1 MNVKRFSDF
10 LRTDPVSAVRL
21 LLLEEY
27 PMKGPIQVVRSGKIG
42 GLANLG
48 PLHEWSEGPAC
59 LVIDEV
65 SFKGKKGAILCYCN
79 PPVHQV
85 GNPALDAYL
94 QGLDKVF
101 QKKEELKFL
110 LLYGAND
117 PVHAGGDL
125 KESLEKLD
133 KTLAMKKEKERTG
146 APAKEIDQLY
156 DWADR
161 RLEKGI
167 GLHSRI
173 RGLAQHLRVVAVC
186 GGGTR
191 FGGSAEIPLMADYLV
206 GDSRSGMCFS
216 EAMIGLLPG
225 WSGVARAL
233 VKAGLENARA
243 MALTG
248 KEVKA
253 AQLKAIGI
261 YNVVVEVPLSFPKM
275 PRTGDL
281 KADKAAYAEAL
292 GKHDEETGG
301 LLLPR
306 GLELT
311 TCSPGEIPP
320 APQRAVLVKET
331 ELTEEVKRRS
341 NPQTYAHLF
350 GKPVK
355 EVNEEVGR
363 LGRPLAPQ
371 SIEALSAL
379 FNVYDA
385 SRFDEA
391 AFVKE
396 EADADARLYRDP
408 RFRAG
413 LVATLEQKVA
423 DYREAS

>member
-1 MNVKRFSDF
+1 
-10 LRTDPVSAVRL
+10 
-21 LLLEEY
+21 
-27 PMKGPIQVVRSGKIG
+27 MKGPIQVVQSGKIS
-42 GLANLG
+42 GLADLG
-48 PLHEWSEGPAC
+48 PLHEWSEGPAS
-59 LVIDEV
+59 LVIRQV
-65 SFKGKKGAILCYCN
+65 LFYGKKGAILCYCN
-79 PPVHQV
+79 RPVHQV
-85 GNPALDAYL
+85 GNPALDAFL

-101 QKKEELKFL
+101 EKKEELNFL

-133 KTLAMKKEKERTG
+133 KTLAMKKEKEKAG
-146 APAKEIDQLY
+146 APAKEIGQLY

-167 GLHSRI
+167 GLHSRV
-173 RGLAQHLRVVAVC
+173 RRLAQHLRVVAVC

-191 FGGSAEIPLMADYLV
+191 FGGSAEIPLMADYLI

-225 WSGVARAL
+225 WSGIARAL
-233 VKAGLENARA
+233 VKAGLENARY

-248 KEVKA
+248 REVRADK
-253 AQLKAIGI
+253 LKAIGI
-261 YNVVVEVPLSFPKM
+261 YNGVVDVPLSFPKM
-275 PRTGDL
+275 PKTGDP

-292 GKHDEETGG
+292 EKHDEETGR

-306 GLELT
+306 GLELA
-311 TCSPGEIPP
+311 TCPPGEIPK
-320 APQRAVLVKET
+320 APQGAVLAKGT
-331 ELTEEVKRRS
+331 ELAEEVKRRS
-341 NPQTYAHLF
+341 DPQTYAHLF

-379 FNVYDA
+379 FNLYDA

-391 AFVKE
+391 AFVKA

>member
-1 MNVKRFSDF
+1 
-10 LRTDPVSAVRL
+10 
-21 LLLEEY
+21 
-27 PMKGPIQVVRSGKIG
+27 MKGPIQLLRSGKIRD
-42 GLANLG
+42 LVNLG
-48 PLHEWSEGPAC
+48 PIHEWSEGPAY
-59 LVIDEV
+59 LVIDQV
-65 SFKGKKGAILCYCN
+65 SFNGKRGAVLCYCN

-94 QGLDKVF
+94 EGLDKVF
-101 QKKEELKFL
+101 QKKEELRFL
-110 LLYGAND
+110 IFCGAND

-133 KTLAMKKEKERTG
+133 KTLAMKREKEKSG
-146 APAKEIDQLY
+146 APAKEIDELY
-156 DWADR
+156 DWADK

-167 GLHSRI
+167 GLHSRV

-216 EAMIGLLPG
+216 EVMIGLLPG
-225 WSGVARAL
+225 WSGIARAL
-233 VKAGLENARA
+233 VKAGLDNARA

-253 AQLKAIGI
+253 DKLKAIGI
-261 YNVVVEVPLSFPKM
+261 YNLVVDVPLGFPKM
-275 PRTGDL
+275 PKTGDP
-281 KADKAAYAEAL
+281 KADKAAYAGAL
-292 GKHDEETGG
+292 EKHDEETGM
-301 LLLPR
+301 LLLPK
-306 GLELT
+306 GLEMA
-311 TCSPGEIPP
+311 TCPPGEIPS
-320 APQRAVLVKET
+320 APQRAVLAKAAD
-331 ELTEEVKRRS
+331 LSEEVERRIS
-341 NPQTYAHLF
+341 PQTYAHLF

-379 FNVYDA
+379 FKSYDA
-385 SRFDEA
+385 SRFDEQ
-391 AFVKE
+391 AFVKK
-396 EADADARLYRDP
+396 EADADARLYRDS

-413 LVATLEQKVA
+413 LIATLEQKVA
-423 DYREAS
+423 DYREAC

>member
-1 MNVKRFSDF
+1 
-10 LRTDPVSAVRL
+10 
-21 LLLEEY
+21 
-27 PMKGPIQVVRSGKIG
+27 MKGPIHLVRSGKIS

-48 PLHEWSEGPAC
+48 PLHEWSEGPAY
-59 LVIDEV
+59 LAIDQV
-65 SFKGKKGAILCYCN
+65 SFKGKEGAVLCYCN

-94 QGLDKVF
+94 EGLDKLF
-101 QKKEELKFL
+101 QKKELQFL
-110 LLYGAND
+110 VLCGAND

-133 KTLAMKKEKERTG
+133 KTLSMKKEKEGVG

-167 GLHSRI
+167 GLHSRV
-173 RGLAQHLRVVAVC
+173 RRLAQQLRVVAVC

-225 WSGVARAL
+225 WSGIARAL
-233 VKAGLENARA
+233 VKAGLENGRY

-248 KEVKA
+248 KEVRADK
-253 AQLKAIGI
+253 LKAIGI
-261 YNVVVEVPLSFPKM
+261 YNLVVDVPLGFPKM
-275 PRTGDL
+275 PKTGDP

-292 GKHDEETGG
+292 EKHGEETGM
-301 LLLPR
+301 LLLPK
-306 GLELT
+306 GLELA
-311 TCSPGEIPP
+311 TCSAEEIPP

-331 ELTEEVKRRS
+331 ELTEEVERRS
-341 NPQTYAHLF
+341 DPQTYAHLF

-355 EVNEEVGR
+355 EVNEEVAR

-379 FNVYDA
+379 FNLYDA

-423 DYREAS
+423 DYREAF

>member
-1 MNVKRFSDF
+1 
-10 LRTDPVSAVRL
+10 
-21 LLLEEY
+21 
-27 PMKGPIQVVRSGKIG
+27 MKGPIRLLRSGKITA
-42 GLANLG
+42 LKNFG
-48 PLHEWSEGPAC
+48 PIHEWSEGPAF
-59 LVIDEV
+59 LIIDEI
-65 SFKGKKGAILCYCN
+65 SFNGKRGAVLYYAN

-85 GNPALDAYL
+85 GNPPLDAYL
-94 QGLDKVF
+94 EGLDKVF
-101 QKKEELKFL
+101 HNKEELQFL
-110 LLYGAND
+110 LFYGAND

-133 KTLAMKKEKERTG
+133 KTQAAKKEKEKAG

-167 GLHSRI
+167 GLHARV
-173 RGLAQHLRVVAVC
+173 RKLAQHLRVVAVC

-216 EAMIGLLPG
+216 EVMIGLLPG
-225 WSGVARAL
+225 WSGIARAL
-233 VKAGLENARA
+233 VKAGPDNART

-248 KEVKA
+248 REVKA
-253 AQLKAIGI
+253 EKLKAIGI
-261 YNVVVEVPLSFPKM
+261 YNLVVEVPFGFPKM
-275 PRTGDL
+275 TKSGDP

-292 GKHDEETGG
+292 EKHDEETGM
-301 LLLPR
+301 LLLPK
-306 GLELT
+306 GLET
-311 TCSPGEIPP
+311 ATCPPGEIPS
-320 APQRAVLVKET
+320 ASERAVLAKAED
-331 ELTEEVKRRS
+331 LSGEVERRS

-371 SIEALSAL
+371 SVEALSAL
-379 FNVYDA
+379 FNSYDA
-385 SRFDEA
+385 SRFDEQ
-391 AFVKE
+391 AFVKK
-396 EADADARLYRDP
+396 EAEADARLYRDR

>member
-1 MNVKRFSDF
+1 
-10 LRTDPVSAVRL
+10 
-21 LLLEEY
+21 
-27 PMKGPIQVVRSGKIG
+27 MKGPIRLLRSGKIS
-42 GLANLG
+42 GLTNLG
-48 PLHEWSEGPAC
+48 PIHEWSEGPAS
-59 LVIDEV
+59 LVIDQV
-65 SFKGKKGAILCYCN
+65 SFKGKKGAVLCYCN

-94 QGLDKVF
+94 EGLDKVS
-101 QKKEELKFL
+101 QKKELQFL
-110 LLYGAND
+110 LLCGAND

-146 APAKEIDQLY
+146 ATAREIDQLY

-173 RGLAQHLRVVAVC
+173 RNLAKHLRVVAVC

-225 WSGVARAL
+225 WAGIARAL
-233 VKAGLENARA
+233 VKAGPENARA

-248 KEVKA
+248 KEVRADK
-253 AQLKAIGI
+253 LKAIGI

-275 PRTGDL
+275 PKTGDP
-281 KADKAAYAEAL
+281 KADKAAHVEAL
-292 GKHDEETGG
+292 EKHDEETGM
-301 LLLPR
+301 LLLPK
-306 GLELT
+306 GLELA
-311 TCSPGEIPP
+311 TCPP
-320 APQRAVLVKET
+320 EKVPSATQRATLAKGA
-331 ELTEEVKRRS
+331 ELSEEVRRRS
-341 NPQTYAHLF
+341 DPQTYAHLF
-350 GKPVK
+350 GKPMK

-371 SIEALSAL
+371 SVEALSAL
-379 FNVYDA
+379 FKRYDA

-396 EADADARLYRDP
+396 EADADARLYRDAK
-408 RFRAG
+408 FRAG

-423 DYREAS
+423 DYREVC

>member
-1 MNVKRFSDF
+1 MR
-10 LRTDPVSAVRL
+10 
-21 LLLEEY
+21 
-27 PMKGPIQVVRSGKIG
+27 GPIRLFRSGKIG
-42 GLANLG
+42 RLECVR
-48 PLHEWSEGPAC
+48 PIHEWAEGPAY
-59 LVIDEV
+59 LVIEQV
-65 SFKGKKGAILCYCN
+65 SFNGTRGAVLCYYN

-94 QGLDKVF
+94 EGLDQVF
-101 QKKEELKFL
+101 KEKEELKFL
-110 LLYGAND
+110 LLCGAND

-133 KTLAMKKEKERTG
+133 KTLAMKKDKERAG
-146 APAKEIDQLY
+146 APVQDIDQLY

-167 GLHSRI
+167 GLHSRL
-173 RGLAQHLRVVAVC
+173 RRLAQHLRVVAVC

-225 WSGVARAL
+225 WSGIARAL
-233 VKAGLENARA
+233 VKAGIENART

-248 KEVKA
+248 REVKA
-253 AQLKAIGI
+253 DRLKAIGV
-261 YNVVVEVPLSFPKM
+261 YTVVVEVALRFPKV
-275 PRTGDL
+275 PRTGDP
-281 KADKAAYAEAL
+281 KADKAAYAESL
-292 GKHDEETGG
+292 EKHDEETGM
-301 LLLPR
+301 LLLPK
-306 GLELT
+306 GLELS
-311 TCSPGEIPP
+311 TCPAEEIPQ
-320 APQRAVLVKET
+320 AAGRALLARET
-331 ELTEEVKRRS
+331 ELEEEVKRRS
-341 NPQTYAHLF
+341 APQTYAHLF
-350 GKPVK
+350 GKPMK
-355 EVNEEVGR
+355 EVSEEVGR

-379 FNVYDA
+379 FKRYDA

-423 DYREAS
+423 DFRVSK

>member
-1 MNVKRFSDF
+1 
-10 LRTDPVSAVRL
+10 
-21 LLLEEY
+21 
-27 PMKGPIQVVRSGKIG
+27 MKGPIRLLRSGKIG
-42 GLANLG
+42 GLENLG
-48 PLHEWSEGPAC
+48 PLHEWSEGPAYF
-59 LVIDEV
+59 VIDQV
-65 SFKGKKGAILCYCN
+65 SFNGKKGAVLCYCN

-94 QGLDKVF
+94 EGLDKVS
-101 QKKEELKFL
+101 QEKELQFL
-110 LLYGAND
+110 LLCGAND

-133 KTLAMKKEKERTG
+133 KTLSMKKEKEKAG
-146 APAKEIDQLY
+146 APAKEIGQLY

-173 RGLAQHLRVVAVC
+173 RKLAQSLRVVAVC

-191 FGGSAEIPLMADYLV
+191 FGGSAEIPLMADVLV

-225 WSGVARAL
+225 WSGIARAL
-233 VKAGLENARA
+233 VKAGLENARY

-253 AQLKAIGI
+253 DKLKAIGI
-261 YNVVVEVPLSFPKM
+261 YNLVVDVPLSFPKM
-275 PRTGDL
+275 PKTGDP

-292 GKHDEETGG
+292 ERHDEETGV
-301 LLLPR
+301 LLLPK
-306 GLELT
+306 GLELA
-311 TCSPGEIPP
+311 TCPSG
-320 APQRAVLVKET
+320 AVPSVKERAT
-331 ELTEEVKRRS
+331 LAKGEELSDEVKRRS
-341 NPQTYAHLF
+341 DPQTYAHLF
-350 GKPVK
+350 GKPMK

-379 FNVYDA
+379 FNRYDA
-385 SRFDEA
+385 SRFDES

-396 EADADARLYRDP
+396 EAEADARLYRDL

-423 DYREAS
+423 DYREG

>member
-1 MNVKRFSDF
+1 
-10 LRTDPVSAVRL
+10 
-21 LLLEEY
+21 
-27 PMKGPIQVVRSGKIG
+27 MKGPIQLLRSGKIN
-42 GLANLG
+42 GLVNLG
-48 PLHEWSEGPAC
+48 PIHEWSEGPAY
-59 LVIDEV
+59 LVIDQV
-65 SFKGKKGAILCYCN
+65 SFNGKKGAVLCYTN

-85 GNPALDAYL
+85 GNPALDAFL
-94 QGLDKVF
+94 EGLDKIF
-101 QKKEELKFL
+101 REKEELRFL

-133 KTLAMKKEKERTG
+133 KTLTMKKEKEKVG

-173 RGLAQHLRVVAVC
+173 RKLAQHLRVVAVC

-216 EAMIGLLPG
+216 EVMIGLLPG

-233 VKAGLENARA
+233 VKAGLDNARA

-253 AQLKAIGI
+253 DTLKSIGI
-261 YNVVVEVPLSFPKM
+261 YNLVVDVPLGFPKM
-275 PRTGDL
+275 PKTGDP

-292 GKHDEETGG
+292 EKHGEETGR
-301 LLLPR
+301 LLLPK
-306 GLELT
+306 GLEMA
-311 TCSPGEIPP
+311 TCPPREIPS
-320 APQRAVLVKET
+320 APQAAVLAKAAD
-331 ELTEEVKRRS
+331 LSEEVERRI

-371 SIEALSAL
+371 SVEALSAL
-379 FNVYDA
+379 FSRYDA
-385 SRFDEA
+385 SRFDEK

>member
-1 MNVKRFSDF
+1 
-10 LRTDPVSAVRL
+10 
-21 LLLEEY
+21 
-27 PMKGPIQVVRSGKIG
+27 MKGPIQVVRSEKIS

-48 PLHEWSEGPAC
+48 PLHEWSEDPAY

-65 SFKGKKGAILCYCN
+65 SFKGKKGAVLCYCN

-101 QKKEELKFL
+101 HKKEELKFL
-110 LLYGAND
+110 LLYGSND

-146 APAKEIDQLY
+146 AAVKEIDQLY

-167 GLHSRI
+167 GLHSRV
-173 RGLAQHLRVVAVC
+173 RRLAQHLRVVAVC

-191 FGGSAEIPLMADYLV
+191 FGGSAEIPLMADVLV

-275 PRTGDL
+275 PKTGDP

-292 GKHDEETGG
+292 EKHDEETGR
-301 LLLPR
+301 LLLPT
-306 GLELT
+306 GLELA

-320 APQRAVLVKET
+320 APQPAVLVKET

-341 NPQTYAHLF
+341 NPQTYAQLF

-379 FNVYDA
+379 FNLYDA
-385 SRFDEA
+385 SGFDEA
-391 AFVKE
+391 AFAKE

-423 DYREAS
+423 DYREVS

>member
-1 MNVKRFSDF
+1 
-10 LRTDPVSAVRL
+10 
-21 LLLEEY
+21 
-27 PMKGPIQVVRSGKIG
+27 MKGPIRLLRSGKIA
-42 GLANLG
+42 GLETLG
-48 PLHEWSEGPAC
+48 PIHEWSEGPAY
-59 LVIDEV
+59 LVIDQV
-65 SFKGKKGAILCYCN
+65 SFNGKKGAVLCYCN

-94 QGLDKVF
+94 EGLDKVF
-101 QKKEELKFL
+101 QKREALQFL

-133 KTLAMKKEKERTG
+133 NTLAMKKEKEKAG
-146 APAKEIDQLY
+146 APAREIDQLY

-161 RLEKGI
+161 RLQKGT
-167 GLHSRI
+167 GLHSRL
-173 RGLAQHLRVVAVC
+173 RTLAQHLRVVAVC

-225 WSGVARAL
+225 WSGIARAL
-233 VKAGLENARA
+233 VKAGLENART

-248 KEVKA
+248 REVKA
-253 AQLKAIGI
+253 EQLKAIGI
-261 YNVVVEVPLSFPKM
+261 YNAVVEVPLGFPKM
-275 PRTGDL
+275 AKTGDP
-281 KADKAAYAEAL
+281 KADKAAYAGAL
-292 GKHDEETGG
+292 EKHDEETGR
-301 LLLPR
+301 LLLPK
-306 GLELT
+306 GLEWATLP
-311 TCSPGEIPP
+311 PGEIPSV
-320 APQRAVLVKET
+320 PQRAVLSKGA
-331 ELTEEVKRRS
+331 ELSDEVSRRS

-355 EVNEEVGR
+355 EVNEEVAR

-379 FNVYDA
+379 FNRYDA

-391 AFVKE
+391 AFVKA

-423 DYREAS
+423 DYREVA

>member
-1 MNVKRFSDF
+1 
-10 LRTDPVSAVRL
+10 
-21 LLLEEY
+21 
-27 PMKGPIQVVRSGKIG
+27 MKGPIQAVRSGKIS
-42 GLANLG
+42 GLADLG
-48 PLHEWSEGPAC
+48 RLHEWSEGPAS
-59 LVIDEV
+59 LVINQV
-65 SFKGKKGAILCYCN
+65 SFNGKKGAVLCYCN
-79 PPVHQV
+79 RPVHQV
-85 GNPALDAYL
+85 GNPALDAFL

-101 QKKEELKFL
+101 QKKEELEFL

-133 KTLAMKKEKERTG
+133 KTLATKKEKQRAG
-146 APAKEIDQLY
+146 APAKEIDELY

-161 RLEKGI
+161 RLEKGV
-167 GLHSRI
+167 GLHSRV
-173 RGLAQHLRVVAVC
+173 RRLAQHLRVVAAC

-225 WSGVARAL
+225 WSGAARAL
-233 VKAGLENARA
+233 VKAGLQNARA
-243 MALTG
+243 MALTA

-253 AQLKAIGI
+253 NQLKAIGI
-261 YNVVVEVPLSFPKM
+261 YTMVVEVPFGFPRM
-275 PRTGDL
+275 PKTGDP

-292 GKHDEETGG
+292 EKHDEETGM

-306 GLELT
+306 GLEMA
-311 TCSPGEIPP
+311 TCPPGAIPQ

-331 ELTEEVKRRS
+331 ELAEEVKRRS
-341 NPQTYAHLF
+341 NPQTYAHLL

-379 FNVYDA
+379 FNRYDA

-413 LVATLEQKVA
+413 LVATLEQRVA
-423 DYREAS
+423 DYREVS

>member
-1 MNVKRFSDF
+1 M
-10 LRTDPVSAVRL
+10 
-21 LLLEEY
+21 
-27 PMKGPIQVVRSGKIG
+27 RSGKIT
-42 GLANLG
+42 GLEHLK
-48 PLHEWSEGPAC
+48 PIHEWSEGAAS

-65 SFKGKKGAILCYCN
+65 SFKGKRGSVLCYSN

-94 QGLDKVF
+94 EGLDKVF
-101 QKKEELKFL
+101 QKKESLQFL
-110 LLYGAND
+110 LLCGSND

-133 KTLAMKKEKERTG
+133 KTLTLKKEKERTG
-146 APAKEIDQLY
+146 ASAEEIDQLY

-167 GLHSRI
+167 GLHSRL
-173 RGLAQHLRVVAVC
+173 RNLAQHLRVVALC

-225 WSGVARAL
+225 WSGIARAL
-233 VKAGLENARA
+233 VKAGPENARY

-253 AQLKAIGI
+253 DKLKAIGI
-261 YNVVVEVPLSFPKM
+261 YDLVVEVPFSFPKM
-275 PRTGDL
+275 PKTGDP

-292 GKHDEETGG
+292 EKHDEETGR
-301 LLLPR
+301 LLLPK
-306 GLELT
+306 GLELV
-311 TCSPGEIPP
+311 TCPPGEIPS
-320 APQRAVLVKET
+320 ARERTVLAKGE
-331 ELTEEVKRRS
+331 ELSEEVERRS
-341 NPQTYAHLF
+341 NPKTYAHLF

-355 EVNEEVGR
+355 EVNEELGR

-379 FNVYDA
+379 FNRYDA
-385 SRFDEA
+385 SRFDEK

-423 DYREAS
+423 DYREVV